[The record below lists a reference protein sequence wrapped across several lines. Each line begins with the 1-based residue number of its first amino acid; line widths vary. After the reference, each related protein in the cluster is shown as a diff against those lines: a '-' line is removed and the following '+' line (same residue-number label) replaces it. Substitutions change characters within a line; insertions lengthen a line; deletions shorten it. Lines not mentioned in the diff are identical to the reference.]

1 MPKHS
6 SHRGDFLVEIQSV
19 KLYKYFNEQL
29 KSVSSLEHGT
39 IQIRTN
45 FIQKLS
51 FILYWRLERAL
62 ERERQLSP
70 LFHMNNKYYIM
81 ARR

>member
-1 MPKHS
+1 MYVMPKHS

-45 FIQKLS
+45 FIYIDRETIFYSLLKTGK
-51 FILYWRLERAL
+51 RAL
-62 ERERQLSP
+62 EQERKLSP
-70 LFHMNNKYYIM
+70 VFHMKKK
-81 ARR
+81 

>member
-1 MPKHS
+1 MRKHT
-6 SHRGDFLVEIQSV
+6 SHRGDFIVEIQSV

-29 KSVSSLEHGT
+29 KRVSSLEHGT

-51 FILYWRLERAL
+51 YILYWRLERAL